1 MDCFRTLKLFKI
13 HISVYFG
20 RQSVSHLI
28 KNQPYHIHLKH
39 INVQFHFVSEIIEG
53 NICIQK
59 IGTANNP
66 ADTFI
71 KVILT
76 IKFKHC

>member
-1 MDCFRTLKLFKI
+1 MVTFNYKIIVWVRLHCKPSGLKCEMTITPLEW
-13 HISVYFG
+13 VLG
-20 RQSVSHLI
+20 RD
-28 KNQPYHIHLKH
+28 N

-59 IGTANNP
+59 IETANNL
-66 ADTFI
+66 ADIFI

-76 IKFKHC
+76 IKFKQC